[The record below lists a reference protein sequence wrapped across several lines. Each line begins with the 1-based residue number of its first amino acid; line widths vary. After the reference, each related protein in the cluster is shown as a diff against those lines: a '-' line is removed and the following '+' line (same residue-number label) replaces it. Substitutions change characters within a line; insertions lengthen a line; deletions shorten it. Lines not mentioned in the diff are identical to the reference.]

1 VRGLVP
7 GARPSARSGEV
18 LDHKATAVSGEMEQ
32 TVDSRVMKPAPE
44 CRESPLVMVASD
56 LDQVVETPDILSA
69 PRRPSWSGMVARAT
83 ASWQQLRWTLAVYAG
98 SRALL
103 LILAVA
109 DSALKHR
116 SFVSELTNWDG
127 FWYLKLA
134 TSGYPTH
141 VPHVYSTLGF
151 FPLYSMV
158 MWLVA
163 HVLFCSYTLAGLLIS
178 GIGGFVATVLVQ
190 RLCTTW
196 WGERNGRRA
205 VLFFCAFPG
214 SVVFSMVYSEG
225 LLIPL
230 AAGCLIALER
240 RRWLLAG
247 ILAGLATA
255 VGPDAVAIVVACAV
269 ASLLEL
275 RRRGWR
281 DREAQRSLLAPL
293 LSPFGLCAFGAFLWA
308 WDGTPLAC
316 FRAQSYAWGE
326 RSDPLALYHQAK
338 TLASEISF
346 SHFDYHAIDLN
357 LVAGLLGAVLLV
369 IGVVLLLRAPHRPP
383 ASAIAW
389 ALGIGFLAVTS
400 EYTPPN
406 PRLLITAFPALLV
419 IGCYLK
425 DRGFKWLIAV
435 SATLLVVLSAIT
447 YIGIALRP

>member
-1 VRGLVP
+1 
-7 GARPSARSGEV
+7 
-18 LDHKATAVSGEMEQ
+18 
-32 TVDSRVMKPAPE
+32 MKPAPE
-44 CRESPLVMVASD
+44 YRESPLVLTASD
-56 LDQVVETPDILSA
+56 VGQVVETTPNLA
-69 PRRPSWSGMVARAT
+69 EPRRPSWSGTVARSTPA
-83 ASWQQLRWTLAVYAG
+83 WQQLRWTLAVYAG

-103 LILAVA
+103 LILAVV
-109 DSALKHR
+109 DSALTQR
-116 SFVSELTNWDG
+116 SLGSELSNWDG
-127 FWYLKLA
+127 YWYIQLA
-134 TSGYPTH
+134 SNGYPTH
-141 VPHVYSTLGF
+141 IPHVYSTLGF

-163 HVLFCSYTLAGLLIS
+163 HVLFCSYLVAGLLIS

-190 RLCTTW
+190 RLCTSW

-214 SVVFSMVYSEG
+214 SVVFSLVYSEG
-225 LLIPL
+225 ILIPL

-255 VGPDAVAIVVACAV
+255 VGPDAIAVVVACAV

-293 LSPFGLCAFGAFLWA
+293 LSPVGLCAFAVFLWV

-316 FRAQSYAWGE
+316 FKAQSYAWGE

-338 TLASEISF
+338 TLAGEISF

-357 LVAGLLGAVLLV
+357 LVAGLLGAVVLV
-369 IGVVLLLRAPHRPP
+369 IGIALMLRSAHRPP
-383 ASAIAW
+383 AAAIAW

-419 IGCYLK
+419 IVCYLK
-425 DRGFKWLIAV
+425 QRGFKWLIAV
-435 SATLLVVLSAIT
+435 STTLLVVMSAIT
-447 YIGIALRP
+447 YVGFALRP